1 VSRPGGRVSE
11 NAHVKVSAWTL
22 PDRVLLCV
30 FNYSK
35 EKAADCAVTVNARA
49 MGVAL
54 SADTVVTDLETG
66 ARL

>member
-11 NAHVKVSAWTL
+11 NDDGKVSAWTL

-30 FNYSK
+30 FNYGR
-35 EKAADCAVTVNARA
+35 EKAADCAVTVDLRA